1 MSGWLGS
8 VGVLV
13 IIAATLAALRLAAD
27 LRRLRGIHTAI
38 RAAERRSLDGAET
51 PHERLARRVC

>member
-27 LRRLRGIHTAI
+27 LRRLRGIHAAI
-38 RAAERRSLDGAET
+38 RAAERRSPDGAET
-51 PHERLARRVC
+51 PH